1 MAQCVRVGGAKR
13 QAGRTRARR
22 FLAAAEP
29 IPDPTP
35 VCGAHQTPRTHH
47 HPTPPRYTC
56 MMPTKRVLGQR
67 LRSKAVNSLYSKAL
81 LSSMTRSARKL
92 KITTASPAVGA

>member
-1 MAQCVRVGGAKR
+1 
-13 QAGRTRARR
+13 
-22 FLAAAEP
+22 
-29 IPDPTP
+29 
-35 VCGAHQTPRTHH
+35 
-47 HPTPPRYTC
+47 